1 MPQGKKV
8 YELKNKEEG
17 FLIPLSG
24 FFRITT
30 TLFSW
35 SDDWFWK
42 QEARHWLYVG
52 QRTVETRADQLMI
65 GAVLNLTVAHT
76 GGKRVME
83 EQLPQGESMG

>member
-1 MPQGKKV
+1 MKTTTQSYNWVKILGATAAAFLKKMPQGKKV

-35 SDDWFWK
+35 SEEWFWK

-52 QRTVETRADQLMI
+52 QRTVET
-65 GAVLNLTVAHT
+65 
-76 GGKRVME
+76 
-83 EQLPQGESMG
+83 